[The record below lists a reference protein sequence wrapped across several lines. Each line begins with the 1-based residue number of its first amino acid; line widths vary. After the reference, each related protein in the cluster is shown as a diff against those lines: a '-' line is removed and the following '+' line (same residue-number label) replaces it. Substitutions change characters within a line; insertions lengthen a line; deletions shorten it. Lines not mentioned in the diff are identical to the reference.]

1 MSHILMIHVAKQL
14 YFSQSAFGIDLV
26 VKRITNLL
34 DSDLLTSLCIYSSTE
49 EEEHRKEF
57 VTTGSKL
64 TINSSCFFLVLRSYF
79 CCYI

>member
-1 MSHILMIHVAKQL
+1 MAHILMIHVAKQL

-49 EEEHRKEF
+49 EEDHRK
-57 VTTGSKL
+57 
-64 TINSSCFFLVLRSYF
+64 
-79 CCYI
+79 